1 MKSFYKVRP
10 NLTMKK
16 LIQTTIKP
24 TMKMPQK
31 TNPRSLFG
39 AENAVLRPVAYK
51 LEGRRAERRSKA
63 AKPGLEP
70 RARCEASEHGEAPP
84 FDRSEHGGT
93 LERRGGVTPLVGL
106 LVAKVGLAG
115 VSGQTFEARSK
126 TGWVR
131 RLRREMPLTG

>member
-1 MKSFYKVRP
+1 
-10 NLTMKK
+10 
-16 LIQTTIKP
+16 
-24 TMKMPQK
+24 
-31 TNPRSLFG
+31 LFG

-51 LEGRRAERRSKA
+51 LEGRRAQRRSKA

-115 VSGQTFEARSK
+115 GIRSDRWSTCTFGTSK
-126 TGWVR
+126 PVGLWRPPGKTPSVMRNGERPPKGRPQAASVMR
-131 RLRREMPLTG
+131 NRPA